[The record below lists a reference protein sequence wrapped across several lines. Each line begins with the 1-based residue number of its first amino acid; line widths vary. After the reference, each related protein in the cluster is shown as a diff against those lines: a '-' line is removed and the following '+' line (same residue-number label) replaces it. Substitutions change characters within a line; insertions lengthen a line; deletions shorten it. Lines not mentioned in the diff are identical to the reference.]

1 MGVGTTGMN
10 MYSSSNKRRTRNL
23 PPVPAGTFTVLPLA
37 LWARLWSRRSL
48 RRVMNG
54 IQALR
59 LVRVFANDA

>member
-1 MGVGTTGMN
+1 MRDGTGRI
-10 MYSSSNKRRTRNL
+10 MYGSSNIRTPRNV

-48 RRVMNG
+48 RRVATG

>member
-1 MGVGTTGMN
+1 
-10 MYSSSNKRRTRNL
+10 MYRSSNKRRSRIV

-48 RRVMNG
+48 KHIATG
-54 IQALR
+54 ISALR